1 MLMPVWKCTC
11 LVMITTAVGWSSAAP
26 QKRATV
32 TVSVELAVPRYRD
45 RFTDRHAVQAKAATL
60 FADYLTRNVGFL
72 RFAADDST
80 RPYRLAF
87 VLDRF
92 DRGSTSGFSEVGF
105 WVRLERPDENPMES
119 YWLQFR
125 SADQALTG
133 VGSED
138 GFLNEIKAKLAHRDA
153 DSLRTGVLRW
163 IPIAETG
170 LPIVDPLGFVLPF
183 RLLDLCMKRQ
193 STVELLA
200 DVAGTVVREVP
211 FAGRVVADY
220 PGVPGSASR
229 DAARYVGGGVAQIP
243 RPQPDDL
250 TPLIA
255 RHAVKVKKIF
265 VTSYVHDPTACG
277 NRAPMP
283 VGGATP

>member
-1 MLMPVWKCTC
+1 MLIRLGKSAGLLM
-11 LVMITTAVGWSSAAP
+11 LTTTFGWSNAEA

-32 TVSVELAVPRYRD
+32 TVSVELAAPRYRD
-45 RFTDRHAVQAKAATL
+45 RFTDRKAVQAKAAGL

-92 DRGSTSGFSEVGF
+92 DRGSSAGFAEVGF
-105 WVRLERPDENPMES
+105 WVRLERPDENPLES

-125 SADQALTG
+125 SADQALSG
-133 VGSED
+133 VGSEE
-138 GFLNEIKAKLAHRDA
+138 GFLNEVKTKLAHRDA

-163 IPIAETG
+163 IPISETG
-170 LPIVDPLGFVLPF
+170 LPNLEPLGFVLPF

-200 DVAGTVVREVP
+200 EFGGSVVREVP
-211 FAGRVVADY
+211 FAARVVGSFT
-220 PGVPGSASR
+220 PGQATR
-229 DAARYVGGGVAQIP
+229 DLAPYVGGGFAEVLP
-243 RPQPDDL
+243 KPQPDDL
-250 TPLIA
+250 TPSIA

-265 VTSYVHDPTACG
+265 VTSYVHDPTACA
-277 NRAPMP
+277 NRAPLA

>member
-1 MLMPVWKCTC
+1 MLTRRWKCAWLLT
-11 LVMITTAVGWSSAAP
+11 LVTTSAWSSAAA
-26 QKRATV
+26 QKRPTV
-32 TVSVELAVPRYRD
+32 TVSVELAAPRYRD
-45 RFTDRHAVQAKAATL
+45 RFTDRTAVQAKAANL

-92 DRGSTSGFSEVGF
+92 DRASTSGFTEVGF

-125 SADQALTG
+125 SADQALAG
-133 VGSED
+133 VGGEE

-163 IPIAETG
+163 IPISETG
-170 LPIVDPLGFVLPF
+170 LPNLDPLGFVLPF

-200 DVAGTVVREVP
+200 EFRGSVVREVP
-211 FAGRVVADY
+211 FAARVVGNFN
-220 PGVPGSASR
+220 PSGQPTR
-229 DAARYVGGGVAQIP
+229 DIAPYVGGGFAQIVAL
-243 RPQPDDL
+243 PQPDDL
-250 TPLIA
+250 TPSIA
-255 RHAVKVKKIF
+255 RHSVKVKKIY

-277 NRAPMP
+277 NRSPMA
-283 VGGATP
+283 VGGGTP

>member
-1 MLMPVWKCTC
+1 MLIRWWTCTS
-11 LVMITTAVGWSSAAP
+11 LVGLVASSGWSSAAA

-45 RFTDRHAVQAKAATL
+45 RFTDRKAVQAKAAYL
-60 FADYLTRNVGFL
+60 FADYLARNVGFL

-80 RPYRLAF
+80 RPYRLSF

-105 WVRLERPDENPMES
+105 WVRLERPDETPKES

-125 SADQALTG
+125 SADQALSG
-133 VGSED
+133 VGGED

-163 IPIAETG
+163 IPISETG
-170 LPIVDPLGFVLPF
+170 LPNLEPLGFVLPF

-200 DVAGTVVREVP
+200 EFGGTVVREVP
-211 FAGRVVADY
+211 VEARVVGTFNPSGQTTRETA
-220 PGVPGSASR
+220 P
-229 DAARYVGGGVAQIP
+229 YVGGGFAMVTP
-243 RPQPDDL
+243 LPQPDDL
-250 TPLIA
+250 TPSIA
-255 RHAVKVKKIF
+255 RHSVKVKKIF

-277 NRAPMP
+277 NRAPMA

>member
-1 MLMPVWKCTC
+1 MLNALWKCTC
-11 LVMITTAVGWSSAAP
+11 LVAAITGVGWSSAAA
-26 QKRATV
+26 QKRAAV
-32 TVSVELAVPRYRD
+32 TVSVDLAVPRYRD
-45 RFTDRHAVQAKAATL
+45 RFTDRRAVQAKAATL

-92 DRGSTSGFSEVGF
+92 DRSSTSGFAEVGF
-105 WVRLERPDENPMES
+105 WVRLERPDESPVES

-125 SADQALTG
+125 SADQSLVR
-133 VGSED
+133 VGGED
-138 GFLNEIKAKLAHRDA
+138 EFVKEIKTKLAHRDA

-163 IPIAETG
+163 VPISETG
-170 LPIVDPLGFVLPF
+170 LPNLDPVGVVLPF

-200 DVAGTVVREVP
+200 ELGGTVVREVP
-211 FAGRVVADY
+211 FAARVVGNFA
-220 PGVPGSASR
+220 PRGQPTR
-229 DAARYVGGGVAQIP
+229 EAAPYVGGGFAQVLAL
-243 RPQPDDL
+243 PQPDDL
-250 TPLIA
+250 TPSIA
-255 RHAVKVKKIF
+255 RHAVKIKKIF

-277 NRAPMP
+277 NRAPLA
-283 VGGATP
+283 VGGGTP

>member
-1 MLMPVWKCTC
+1 MLTPLWKCTC
-11 LVMITTAVGWSSAAP
+11 LVTLATAVPWSSGAA

-32 TVSVELAVPRYRD
+32 TVSVDLEVPRYRD
-45 RFTDRHAVQAKAATL
+45 RFTDRSVVQAKVATL

-92 DRGSTSGFSEVGF
+92 DRSSASGFAEVGF
-105 WVRLERPDENPMES
+105 WVRLERPDESPMES

-125 SADQALTG
+125 SADQSMVR
-133 VGSED
+133 VGGEED
-138 GFLNEIKAKLAHRDA
+138 FLNEIKAKLAHRDA

-163 IPIAETG
+163 IPISETG
-170 LPIVDPLGFVLPF
+170 LPIVEPLGFVLPF

-193 STVELLA
+193 STVELVA
-200 DVAGTVVREVP
+200 DLSGTVVREVP
-211 FAGRVVADY
+211 FAGRVVGDY
-220 PGVPGSASR
+220 PGVSGSATR
-229 DAARYVGGGVAQIP
+229 DAARYLGGGVAQVS

-255 RHAVKVKKIF
+255 RHAVKVKKIY
-265 VTSYVHDPTACG
+265 VTSYVHDPTACA
-277 NRAPMP
+277 NRAPLA
-283 VGGATP
+283 VGGGTR

>member
-1 MLMPVWKCTC
+1 MLTQLCKCTC
-11 LVMITTAVGWSSAAP
+11 LVTLATAVGWSSVAA
-26 QKRATV
+26 QKRAAV

-45 RFTDRHAVQAKAATL
+45 RFTDRKAIQAKAAAL

-92 DRGSTSGFSEVGF
+92 DRGSNSGFAEVGF
-105 WVRLERPDENPMES
+105 LVRLERPDENPMES

-125 SADQALTG
+125 GADQALSG

-163 IPIAETG
+163 IPISETG
-170 LPIVDPLGFVLPF
+170 LPNLDPLGFVLPF

-200 DVAGTVVREVP
+200 EFGGSVVREVP
-211 FAGRVVADY
+211 FAARVVGSFN
-220 PGVPGSASR
+220 PGQTTR
-229 DAARYVGGGVAQIP
+229 DVAPYVGGGFAQVVQ

-250 TPLIA
+250 TPSIA
-255 RHAVKVKKIF
+255 RHAVIVKKIY
-265 VTSYVHDPTACG
+265 VTSYVHDPTACA
-277 NRAPMP
+277 NRAPLA
-283 VGGATP
+283 VGGGTP

>member
-1 MLMPVWKCTC
+1 MLMPVRKCTC
-11 LVMITTAVGWSSAAP
+11 LVTLAIAVGWSSAAA

-32 TVSVELAVPRYRD
+32 TVSVELAMQRYRE
-45 RFTDRHAVQAKAATL
+45 RFTDRRAVESKAAAL

-92 DRGSTSGFSEVGF
+92 DRASTSGFPEVGF
-105 WVRLERPDENPMES
+105 WVRLNRPDENPVES

-133 VGSED
+133 VGGED
-138 GFLNEIKAKLAHRDA
+138 AFLNEIKAKLAHRDA

-163 IPIAETG
+163 IPISETG
-170 LPIVDPLGFVLPF
+170 LPIVEPLGFVLPF

-193 STVELLA
+193 STVELVA
-200 DVAGTVVREVP
+200 DLGGTVVRELQ
-211 FAGRVVADY
+211 FAGRLVGDY
-220 PGVPGSASR
+220 AVGSTPASR
-229 DAARYVGGGVAQIP
+229 DVARYVGGGVAQVP